1 MGLLSKSHTQDNETF
16 RIGEKMSKKN
26 KGKTRLSPKKKTSI
40 GSGKYTK
47 WKHSGPNGGNKG
59 YRKRPRGQGK

>member
-1 MGLLSKSHTQDNETF
+1 
-16 RIGEKMSKKN
+16 MSKKN